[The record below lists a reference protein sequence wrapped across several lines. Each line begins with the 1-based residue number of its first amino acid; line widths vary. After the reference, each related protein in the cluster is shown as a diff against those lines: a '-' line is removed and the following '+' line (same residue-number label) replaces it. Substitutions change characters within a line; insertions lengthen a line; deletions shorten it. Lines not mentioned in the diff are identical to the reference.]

1 MQKTGNPMDFLFFFI
16 PDQVLSMSHLLHSNM
31 NLFPTECD
39 TVFQDRW
46 YLLLLE
52 FSYIMLFFDYK
63 SDTSPESA
71 QNRLR
76 ISLWKTWVSSA
87 LGIMSWQRRPLGAG
101 VFFTAVR

>member
-1 MQKTGNPMDFLFFFI
+1 
-16 PDQVLSMSHLLHSNM
+16 MSHLLHSNM

-71 QNRLR
+71 QNPVENFALENMGQFSIGNHELAKAPIGNRR
-76 ISLWKTWVSSA
+76 IFYSCQIT
-87 LGIMSWQRRPLGAG
+87 GHQ
-101 VFFTAVR
+101 

>member
-1 MQKTGNPMDFLFFFI
+1 MDFLFFFI

-87 LGIMSWQRRPLGAG
+87 LGIMSWQRRPLGTG